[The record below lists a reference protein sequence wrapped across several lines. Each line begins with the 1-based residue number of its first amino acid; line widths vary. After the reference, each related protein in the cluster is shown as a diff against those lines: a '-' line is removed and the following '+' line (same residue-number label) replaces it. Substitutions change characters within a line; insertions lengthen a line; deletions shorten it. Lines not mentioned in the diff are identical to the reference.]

1 MERFKGVWHQF
12 SGPCFLCA
20 TNLPAFNFGRNQSF
34 VYQAWFADPQEEG
47 TGKTRLQNSRRKTKR
62 GPETRKT
69 RPQDTLRWVQ
79 NLTKVKILR
88 PLTNL
93 GFWRTQICK
102 VTCAL
107 KHSTGNIYL
116 KDMFVRSF
124 CECLNLANLAIIV
137 IYLNFLSFVVWISC
151 CDRDFKCCPVGK
163 CLGRWFILV
172 WRAIMAFW
180 AMALNCCAFDSNA
193 AVFGLFAGTL
203 SSLVVNILW
212 LRWTLNVMALAIW
225 TVYHHVVKSMLR
237 DRAKGVSGVSVLS
250 IFMAAHLL
258 PKPLLVLLGHS
269 GEYGNKRHLGTW
281 KN

>member
-1 MERFKGVWHQF
+1 MKWFKGWWPGLRPLFSICYQF
-12 SGPCFLCA
+12 ACFQFWTKSIIC
-20 TNLPAFNFGRNQSF
+20 LPSLVCRSTRTGSRQNAFAKQP
-34 VYQAWFADPQEEG
+34 PQD
-47 TGKTRLQNSRRKTKR
+47 KTWPR
-62 GPETRKT
+62 
-69 RPQDTLRWVQ
+69 DTLRWVQ

-88 PLTNL
+88 HLTNL

-107 KHSTGNIYL
+107 KHSKWNIYL
-116 KDMFVRSF
+116 KDVFARSF
-124 CECLNLANLAIIV
+124 WVPQSRKSGHHNGTPE
-137 IYLNFLSFVVWISC
+137 FLSFVVWISC

-225 TVYHHVVKSMLR
+225 TLYHHV
-237 DRAKGVSGVSVLS
+237 G
-250 IFMAAHLL
+250 
-258 PKPLLVLLGHS
+258 
-269 GEYGNKRHLGTW
+269 
-281 KN
+281 